1 MLPLRIAA
9 SVSGAAGI
17 VAMLLGAVGLYGV
30 VAYLV
35 MRRTHELAI
44 RSALGAG
51 SGVLLRLVLASG
63 AWVITV
69 GIGVGTVLAG
79 LVTRLVSQMVPGST
93 LADPVMW
100 GSTLLLIA
108 GVAAAAHVGPARR
121 ILRLDLTRALH
132 VE

>member
-1 MLPLRIAA
+1 MSLAIPI
-9 SVSGAAGI
+9 
-17 VAMLLGAVGLYGV
+17 GAVGLYGV

-51 SGVLLRLVLASG
+51 PGALLRLVLASG
-63 AWVITV
+63 AWVV
-69 GIGVGTVLAG
+69 GLGAGVGAVLAVV
-79 LVTRLVSQMVPGST
+79 VTRLAAQVMPGVT
-93 LADPVMW
+93 LADPVVW
-100 GSTLLLIA
+100 GGVLLLIA

-121 ILRLDLTRALH
+121 IVRLNLPQTLD